1 MAGVHVA
8 WAFTLQLH
16 SYVYFGLL
24 RKVYCLDSW
33 MCFLSELWLH
43 WACETPEFQPFSLSS
58 LKACVNKNQPQS
70 VCLCWDWLDGLL
82 KLTVAL
88 TLCFDSLLLRHL
100 SEAGTSGEC
109 LAVLPP
115 SGLELHL
122 GLLWFFSAST
132 ALFFPSSNTVNLRQ
146 NKVWNV
152 PVFQQQLS
160 SRDTPPL
167 LAPPRSPNNTS
178 KAQLPCEVTAC
189 S

>member
-1 MAGVHVA
+1 MAGVYVA

-43 WACETPEFQPFSLSS
+43 WACGTPEFQPFSLSS

-70 VCLCWDWLDGLL
+70 LCLCWDWLDGLL

-100 SEAGTSGEC
+100 SEAGTGGEC

-122 GLLWFFSAST
+122 GLLWFS
-132 ALFFPSSNTVNLRQ
+132 LPPQPFFPPPVTLWISGRIKSEMSLFSS
-146 NKVWNV
+146 
-152 PVFQQQLS
+152 S
-160 SRDTPPL
+160 SSAPEILHPFSLLPEAQTTPPK
-167 LAPPRSPNNTS
+167 PNCP
-178 KAQLPCEVTAC
+178 AR
-189 S
+189 